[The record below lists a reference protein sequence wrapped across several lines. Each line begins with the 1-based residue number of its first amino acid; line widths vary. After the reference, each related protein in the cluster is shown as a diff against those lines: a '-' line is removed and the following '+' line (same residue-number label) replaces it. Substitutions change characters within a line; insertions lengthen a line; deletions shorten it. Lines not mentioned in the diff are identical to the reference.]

1 MFKEAIM
8 LARQISEEIKYLIK
22 ERYPEHDV
30 REKIHKKYGDID
42 QFGFWYQCCYNS
54 VCVEMGI
61 DLKHGEK
68 LKPKKVRLKT
78 GKVRK

>member
-1 MFKEAIM
+1 M
-8 LARQISEEIKYLIK
+8 LARQISEEMKDLIK

-30 REKIHKKYGDID
+30 REKILKKYGNVDNY
-42 QFGFWYQCCYNS
+42 GFWYQCCYNS
-54 VCVEMGI
+54 VCEELGI
-61 DLKHGEK
+61 DRKHGEE